1 MNQINQQKYSEILG
15 FVREYIQENGI
26 SPSVREICEGTN
38 ISSTST
44 VHRYLHRLKQDG
56 MITMHQGR
64 NRTIVMTEK
73 QGIPVIRNIRPGTQ
87 VLDPCNIEMI
97 FDCSGIMEK
106 NYLMIYSQ
114 KEMEDLKIHKGD
126 FLLLEQS
133 EQGVYLVISDE
144 NGEIS
149 VIHRNDFRSGQ
160 ILGSLVMCIRN
171 FSEIPEFSGKG

>member
-1 MNQINQQKYSEILG
+1 MNKQKCDEILG

-44 VHRYLHRLKQDG
+44 VHRYLHKLKEDG
-56 MITMHQGR
+56 RITMHEGR

-73 QGIPVIRNIRPGTQ
+73 QGIPVIWQVQPGTQ
-87 VLDPCNIEMI
+87 VLDPCNIEMF
-97 FDCSGIMEK
+97 FDCSCMTGK
-106 NYLMIYSQ
+106 NYLIVYCQ
-114 KEMEDLKIHKGD
+114 KELEDLQIHKGD
-126 FLLLEQS
+126 FLLLKNS
-133 EQGVYLVISDE
+133 EQGVYLVITDE
-144 NGEIS
+144 DGEIS

-171 FSEIPEFSGKG
+171 FAEIPEISGKG